1 MATLGSKVIKDIDAN
16 AQLNEALDKQDLEF
30 ILTTLE
36 TATIKL
42 KDLQQAVIT
51 IAKIQRS
58 YKSKTTKKK

>member
-16 AQLNEALDKQDLEF
+16 TQLNEALDKQDLEF